1 MVPYVITAEHTEV
14 AVPLGKLFLDRH
26 AISVLCG
33 LSVTQPALADII
45 HYECKAD
52 LSTGYHFD
60 EKTRAWSPTN
70 FIPKGKY
77 VIRKLSDEELKYPST
92 PKGSTWGVFNDE
104 YKTAQFGC
112 PEPATS
118 VYLDGLRCGYG
129 GEFQFNA
136 MPLRYQTY
144 YVGGYVHGRDNN
156 DDTPY
161 IEIGRCKEIYGK

>member
-1 MVPYVITAEHTEV
+1 MQTPTGGFYRANTTRQARAAVSVTTMVPYVITAEHTEV

-77 VIRKLSDEELKYPST
+77 VI
-92 PKGSTWGVFNDE
+92 
-104 YKTAQFGC
+104 
-112 PEPATS
+112 
-118 VYLDGLRCGYG
+118 
-129 GEFQFNA
+129 
-136 MPLRYQTY
+136 
-144 YVGGYVHGRDNN
+144 
-156 DDTPY
+156 
-161 IEIGRCKEIYGK
+161 